1 MHISPPADT
10 HVYIYITRRYAKLDA
25 VQRAKEEEAVAD
37 LVKAAI
43 SRGEIKAITADE
55 FELLRSAAASR

>member
-1 MHISPPADT
+1 M
-10 HVYIYITRRYAKLDA
+10 YIYITRRYAKLDA